1 MCSHGGDPFILT
13 AEPGSAN
20 ERETPE
26 GRSHQ
31 EGFSGEKME
40 KEGKTSTRG

>member
-13 AEPGSAN
+13 ADPGST

-26 GRSHQ
+26 GKHHQ
-31 EGFSGEKME
+31 EGFSGGKVE